1 MKSHKSDFT
10 NKTCP
15 QKIPKLSSMTGVPIQ
30 QITIPCANNAL
41 LVKKNGRGEGNLS
54 LLVLPLFCFWGPYM
68 FYWLIV
74 VDYGWLEG
82 IW

>member
-1 MKSHKSDFT
+1 MSPKKS
-10 NKTCP
+10 KTVLDDWGSNP
-15 QKIPKLSSMTGVPIQ
+15 ANHHSVRQQRIAGEKKI
-30 QITIPCANNAL
+30 
-41 LVKKNGRGEGNLS
+41 GRGEGNLS